1 MLFVDAERGSQDN
14 EVHISSVST
23 VPLGIFTLCHKQSE
37 TELLALYRRCGRT
50 VYYYDVYRASF
61 TYGTVG
67 TWRCSDCRTV
77 WQLDGYVFTLF
88 QIWDTVCY
96 NSEALIQN

>member
-88 QIWDTVCY
+88 QIWDTVC
-96 NSEALIQN
+96 